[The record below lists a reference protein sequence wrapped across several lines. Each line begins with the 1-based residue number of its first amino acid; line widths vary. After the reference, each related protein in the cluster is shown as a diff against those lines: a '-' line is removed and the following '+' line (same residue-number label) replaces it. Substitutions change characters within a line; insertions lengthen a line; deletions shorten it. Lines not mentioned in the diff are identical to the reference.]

1 MMLILCGILLIHISS
16 SSSVIL
22 RRDKHGML
30 GEPPEPKVKYHLP
43 PDEWFTQ
50 VLDHFSPTN
59 NVTWQQRYFTV
70 TDYFKAGGPVFLM
83 IGGEGEASPLWM
95 VNGAWIDYAQMYGA
109 LCFQLE
115 HRYYGKSHPTEDLS
129 TDNLK
134 YLSSEQALADLAYFI
149 SVMNEKYKLP
159 KETKWIVFGGS
170 YPGCLAA
177 WLRFK
182 YPHLVHGAMSASGPL
197 LAKVD
202 FKEYFEVVTSSLAT
216 YGKKCV
222 KSIKAAN
229 HQIDLLLKHP
239 LGQKAVNK
247 KFNLCDAIDVSNK
260 NDVSN
265 FMETLA
271 DNFAGVVQYNKDNRA
286 FKKSPG
292 WNITIDIVCDIMT
305 NESIG
310 SAVDRLA
317 AVNTL
322 LLKTYEESCLDYKYD
337 KMIKEMKNSSW
348 EGPASSG
355 GRQWMYQTCTEFGF
369 YQTSSKKQ
377 QLFGSHFPIDFFVQQ
392 CSDIYGDKFTA
403 DLLKQAVTRSNIIYG
418 GLDIQIDRVVYVHGS
433 IDPWH
438 ALGITKTLSPDAPA
452 IYIKG
457 TAHCANMYPPS
468 ENDLPQLKDA
478 RKQISSLIGEWLAI

>member
-1 MMLILCGILLIHISS
+1 
-16 SSSVIL
+16 
-22 RRDKHGML
+22 ML
-30 GEPPEPKVKYHLP
+30 GEPPAPKVKFSLP

-50 VLDHFSPTN
+50 LLDHFNPTV
-59 NVTWQQRYFTV
+59 NVTWNQRYFTV

-83 IGGEGEASPLWM
+83 IGGEGEASPIWM
-95 VNGAWIDYAQMYGA
+95 VNGAWIDNAKTYGA

-115 HRYYGKSHPTEDLS
+115 HRFYGKSHPTVDLS

-134 YLSSEQALADLAYFI
+134 YLNSEQALADLAYFI
-149 SVMNEKYKLP
+149 CTMNEKYNLP

-202 FKEYFEVVTSSLAT
+202 FKEYFEVVTASLAT

-222 KSIKAAN
+222 KSIRAAN

-239 LGQKAVNK
+239 LGQKAINK
-247 KFNLCDAIDVSNK
+247 KFNLCDAIDVSKK

-265 FMETLA
+265 LMEILA
-271 DNFAGVVQYNKDNRA
+271 DNIAGVVQYNKDNRA

-292 WNITIDIVCDIMT
+292 WNITIDTVCDIMT
-305 NESIG
+305 NESSG
-310 SAVDRLA
+310 SAVDRFA

-322 LLKTYEESCLDYKYD
+322 MLETYQEPCLDYKYD
-337 KMIKEMKNSSW
+337 KMIKEMKNDSW
-348 EGPASSG
+348 EGSASNG

-377 QLFGSHFPIDFFVQQ
+377 QLFGNQFPLEFFVQQ
-392 CSDIYGDKFTA
+392 CSDIYGEKFNA
-403 DLLKQAVTRSNIIYG
+403 DLLAQAIARSNIIYG
-418 GLDIQIDRVVYVHGS
+418 GLDINTDKVVFVHGS

-438 ALGITKTLSPDAPA
+438 ALGITKTLTPEAPA

-478 RKQISSLIGEWLAI
+478 RKQVASLIGQWLEM